1 MGKRGQCVLVGRVC
15 VQGCAQVVG
24 ATLGSTRAVRH
35 ARGGVW
41 QSPKK
46 KNSSKI
52 PKKKPCTLPKSSRL
66 FGSEGRL
73 FAISS
78 KRSCMTSSSRA
89 SALERAAETHRNART
104 HLTTSYSKRPRLAV
118 LSFRVQR
125 VSRRADPVAA
135 ARRHFRVRSGSERR
149 KNKETHVPVVLPHT
163 HA

>member
-1 MGKRGQCVLVGRVC
+1 VRVGWEGLCPGLCTGGWCNARFD
-15 VQGCAQVVG
+15 AR
-24 ATLGSTRAVRH
+24 GSTRA
-35 ARGGVW
+35 AFGNL
-41 QSPKK
+41 QKK

-104 HLTTSYSKRPRLAV
+104 HLTTSYSKRLRLAV

>member
-1 MGKRGQCVLVGRVC
+1 MVGRVC

-24 ATLGSTRAVRH
+24 ATLGSTRAVRR
-35 ARGGVW
+35 ARRLAI
-41 QSPKK
+41 SKKK

-104 HLTTSYSKRPRLAV
+104 HLTTSYSKRLRLAV

>member
-1 MGKRGQCVLVGRVC
+1 MGKGGQCVLVGRVC

-24 ATLGSTRAVRH
+24 ATHGSTRA
-35 ARGGVW
+35 AFGNL
-41 QSPKK
+41 QKK

-104 HLTTSYSKRPRLAV
+104 HLTTSYSKRLRLAV

>member
-1 MGKRGQCVLVGRVC
+1 MVGRVC

-24 ATLGSTRAVRH
+24 ATLGSTRA
-35 ARGGVW
+35 ARRARRLAI
-41 QSPKK
+41 SKK